1 MSSSLRLS
9 HNSCGLGLLHFQ
21 TCKSPQIYRIHVRDS
36 PEFESIMFPMQNVI
50 AIFDKTLP
58 GCTAAGFRRPDEQV
72 DNMLITLVNEG
83 RYFPTI
89 KIIQTASNQA
99 EAMFR
104 IILNRRGEF
113 KLSVEPGFNRMLIGR
128 RHIEQ
133 VRGEQGAKV
142 TGHHFVCE
150 RVTARAINYC
160 TLIEEN

>member
-21 TCKSPQIYRIHVRDS
+21 TRKSPQIYRIHVRDS
-36 PEFESIMFPMQNVI
+36 PEFESIMLPVQDVI

-58 GCTAAGFRRPDEQV
+58 GCTAARFRRPDEQV
-72 DNMLITLVNEG
+72 DNMLITLVDER

-89 KIIQTASNQA
+89 QIIQTASNQA
-99 EAMFR
+99 ETMFR
-104 IILNRRGEF
+104 EILNRRGEF

-128 RHIEQ
+128 RHIEE
-133 VRGEQGAKV
+133 VCGEQGAKV

-150 RVTARAINYC
+150 GVALRAIECC